1 MQQQLPKR
9 GGSIEGAEGEPSAST
24 AENVERLLGVG
35 RHLAKAD
42 SESTAAR
49 RTSESSCVP
58 MEPRIVRKD
67 ANGRHANGH
76 GPHREAAAA
85 SEGRC
90 ARFFHRFRL
99 EVAFYKLGRLIG
111 AHPVLVLVASVALC
125 GVTSIGLMFWRQQ
138 LNDLELFLP
147 EDSPIRRDAA
157 WVDKWFSE
165 EMIFES
171 VIIIAD
177 NVLDQEVIR
186 TMAELH
192 QDVRNINVTSGV
204 TWDDLC
210 ARVLAWMDV
219 EADAEVVEL
228 VNQYNKHGNVC
239 IQESILALWAN
250 ASAAAAATQEEIYQ
264 MFTNALLN
272 PNSGGTSA
280 FKGVRHLLSGVTYSE
295 DGNVTGATATILT
308 YSLKKNLEQSKQST
322 LFIQGN
328 ADALEW
334 EEEFMRVVHSTN
346 RTLPPSVEILAL
358 ANRSYNDAL
367 QEVLDSNLTVLFSGF
382 SLIVVYVVAMM
393 GRANRLENRVYL
405 ALSGGLTVPM
415 AIAASFGFC
424 FSLKYFYGPIHPIL
438 PFLLLGVGVDDMF
451 IIVQAL
457 DDLTPAEKELSV
469 PERVGRALRHAGTSV
484 TVTSLTNIVAFAVG
498 ANTKMPT
505 FKSFCFFASMGILFL
520 YIFVLTFFVSCVT
533 LDERRRKAN
542 RDGCMPWVVREEF
555 STNECSQHDHQ
566 KAFFHRIYSPC
577 LMKTPVKV
585 LVILLTLTL
594 VGFNAYSA
602 FQVEQKFDPVLY
614 LRNDSYPRQFQ
625 EALKRHFPK
634 LGNRGGVYIGQID
647 YFEHQDALLDLAKSL
662 QQNPY
667 INSDNFG
674 FWLIDFVKFMEN
686 RKDEPLD
693 FNEFRGYLA
702 EFLYTTDQ
710 GYPHIKDVKIRGFPF
725 GEYEILAT
733 RIPIQHVLLNGAWQQ
748 AQAMESVHKELEAAP
763 FAKDTVA
770 YAKEYVSWTANQ
782 IIGEELLRNFA
793 FTLTAVSL
801 VTVILIR
808 DLVTSA
814 SVIAC
819 VVCTLVG
826 LVGSMVLFGLTVEI
840 TTSIVVTLC
849 VGLAVDYSAHVGHKF
864 ATLKGSREQ
873 RARDTLELVGPPVF
887 NGGFSTFLAFVVL
900 VFSDSFIFTTFFK
913 LFFSVVVYG
922 LFHGL
927 VFLPVV
933 LSILGPS
940 DSSGPSDQV
949 YTVPVQNGSAHLE
962 LKVGNRRRRETEELQ
977 RQPLADTLP

>member
-1 MQQQLPKR
+1 
-9 GGSIEGAEGEPSAST
+9 
-24 AENVERLLGVG
+24 
-35 RHLAKAD
+35 
-42 SESTAAR
+42 
-49 RTSESSCVP
+49 

-67 ANGRHANGH
+67 ANGRPTSNGH
-76 GPHREAAAA
+76 GHHKAAAA
-85 SEGRC
+85 GRC
-90 ARFFHRFRL
+90 SRFVQRMRL
-99 EVAFYKLGRLIG
+99 ETAFYKLGRLIG
-111 AHPVLVLVASVALC
+111 AHPVLVLAASVALC
-125 GVTSIGLMFWRQQ
+125 GLTSIGLMFWRQQ

-165 EMIFES
+165 EMVFES
-171 VIIIAD
+171 VIVVAD

-186 TMAELH
+186 TIAELH
-192 QDVRNINVTSGV
+192 EDVRNINVTGGV

-210 ARVLAWMDV
+210 ARVLVWMD
-219 EADAEVVEL
+219 AEGDENVVSL
-228 VNQYNKHGNVC
+228 VKQYNEHGNDC
-239 IQESILALWAN
+239 IQESILALWSDAS
-250 ASAAAAATQEEIYQ
+250 SAAAASQEEI
-264 MFTNALLN
+264 FEKF
-272 PNSGGTSA
+272 TSA
-280 FKGVRHLLSGVTYSE
+280 LNNSNSQGIGTFKGVRHLLSGVTYSE
-295 DGNVTGATATILT
+295 DGVVTGATATILT
-308 YSLKKNLEQSKQST
+308 YSLKK
-322 LFIQGN
+322 GN
-328 ADALEW
+328 ADGLAW
-334 EEEFMRVVHSTN
+334 EEEFMKVIHSNN
-346 RTLPPSVEILAL
+346 RTLPPSVEIFAL

-424 FSLKYFYGPIHPIL
+424 FSLNYHYGPIHPIL

-469 PERVGRALRHAGTSV
+469 PERVGRALRHAGSSV

-520 YIFVLTFFVSCVT
+520 YIFVLTFFVGCVT

-542 RDGCMPWVVREEF
+542 RDGCLPCVVREDL
-555 STNECSQHDHQ
+555 SSNECSQHDHQ
-566 KAFFHRIYSPC
+566 KAFFHRVFAPC

-585 LVILLTLTL
+585 LVILTTLTL

-625 EALKRHFPK
+625 EALKSYFPK
-634 LGNRGGVYIGQID
+634 LGQRGGIYIGAID
-647 YFEHQDALLDLAKSL
+647 YFEQQEALLQLAESL
-662 QQNPY
+662 RQNPY

-674 FWLIDFVKFMEN
+674 FWLIDFTHWMKVN
-686 RKDEPLD
+686 SYEPED
-693 FNEFRGYLA
+693 YREFRSYLA
-702 EFLYTTDQ
+702 EFLFTTDQ

-725 GEYEILAT
+725 HEYEILAT

-748 AQAMESVHKELEAAP
+748 AEAMTSVHTELAAAP
-763 FAKDTVA
+763 FAANTVA
-770 YAKEYVSWTANQ
+770 FAKEYVSWTANQ

-793 FTLTAVSL
+793 FTLTAVSG
-801 VTVILIR
+801 VTVLLIR

-864 ATLKGSREQ
+864 ATLKGGREQ

-887 NGGFSTFLAFVVL
+887 NGGFSTFLAFVML
-900 VFSDSFIFTTFFK
+900 GFSDSFIFTTFFK

-927 VFLPVV
+927 IFLPVV

-962 LKVGNRRRRETEELQ
+962 MKVGSRRRCETEELQ
-977 RQPLADTLP
+977 RQPLADSLP